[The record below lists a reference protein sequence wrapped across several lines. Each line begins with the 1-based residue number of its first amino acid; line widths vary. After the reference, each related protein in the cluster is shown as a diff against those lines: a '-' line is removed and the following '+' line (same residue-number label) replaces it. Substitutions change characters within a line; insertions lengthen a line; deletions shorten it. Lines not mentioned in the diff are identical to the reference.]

1 MKKMLVLFC
10 LLVVFQSAGTVFAG
24 PFDLVAKRGMTGGV
38 VGQIQ
43 SMLSAAGFYNGSIDG
58 DFGSGTERAV
68 MAFQESLGIPSDGI
82 VTEDMVRLLNHA
94 RKSDIGEPSRYRR
107 ALTMEAT
114 AYSSEDP
121 GCGLYTARGSRV
133 TKGLVAVDPNVIPLG
148 TRLYISG
155 YGPAI
160 ADDTGGAIK
169 GQVIDL
175 AFNSRNEALQ
185 FGCRQVTVYILE

>member
-1 MKKMLVLFC
+1 MKRVLVLVC
-10 LLVVFQSAGTVFAG
+10 LLLVIQSAGVVFAG

-38 VGQIQ
+38 VGQVQ
-43 SMLSAAGFYNGSIDG
+43 SMLSAAGFYQGAIDG
-58 DFGSGTERAV
+58 DFGAGTERAV
-68 MAFQESLGIPSDGI
+68 MAFQDSLGISSDGI
-82 VTEDMVRLLNHA
+82 VTEDLVRLLKHT

-107 ALTMEAT
+107 VLTMEAT

-121 GCGLYTARGSRV
+121 GCGPYTARGSRV
-133 TKGLVAVDPNVIPLG
+133 AKGLVAVDPNVIPLG

-169 GQVIDL
+169 GQVIDV

-185 FGCRQVTVYILE
+185 FGRRQVTVYILE

>member
-1 MKKMLVLFC
+1 MKRMLVLFC
-10 LLVVFQSAGTVFAG
+10 LLVVFQSASTVFAG
-24 PFDLVAKRGMTGGV
+24 PFDLVARRGMTGGV

-58 DFGSGTERAV
+58 DFGSGPERAV

-82 VTEDMVRLLNHA
+82 VTEDVVRLLKHA
-94 RKSDIGEPSRYRR
+94 RKSDVGEPSRYRR
-107 ALTMEAT
+107 VLTMEAT

-160 ADDTGGAIK
+160 ADDTGGAII
-169 GQVIDL
+169 GQVIDV

-185 FGCRQVTVYILE
+185 FGRRQVTVYILE